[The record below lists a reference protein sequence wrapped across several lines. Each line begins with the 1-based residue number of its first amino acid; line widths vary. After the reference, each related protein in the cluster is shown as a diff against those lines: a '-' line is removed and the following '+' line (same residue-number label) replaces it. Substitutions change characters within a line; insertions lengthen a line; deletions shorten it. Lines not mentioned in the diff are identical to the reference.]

1 MPTPRLAVFA
11 VFLFNGALFLSWAA
25 RMPALA
31 TQVGATEAT
40 LGLALLG
47 ASAGLALTA
56 PFAARACAR
65 VGARTLVVVGAVVT
79 VVAVPCLTLTRS
91 PLQLGLVL
99 FVLGSCGALLD
110 VGMNVAAVAVTR
122 TLRRP
127 LMPQFHAGFSVG
139 GLIGSLGAAA
149 AASAGWGLVRHLL
162 TAAVVGAL
170 VMAWIVRA
178 VPGATGDATDARA
191 DERPVLKRP
200 LLWLLAAVTLCSA
213 IAEGAASDWSAL
225 FFVTERGLDEATAA
239 AGYAGFSVAMAAA
252 RLLGEPAQRLLGPH
266 RLLAAGAVVASGG
279 FALAVLVPVAAAG
292 FVGFGLAGLGLAF
305 SFPVV
310 MDLAGDAGK
319 RADGTGGEREI
330 GLVTTVAYTGFLAG
344 PPLVGGI
351 AHASDLS
358 VSLGFVAVVI
368 ALIVP
373 MVWLARRSRD
383 REVTRAG
390 VGSTRP

>member
-31 TQVGATEAT
+31 AQVGATEAT

-47 ASAGLALTA
+47 ASLGLALTA

-65 VGARTLVVVGAVVT
+65 VGARNLVVVGAVVT
-79 VVAVPCLTLTRS
+79 VFAVPSLTLAAS
-91 PLQLGLVL
+91 PLHLGLVL
-99 FVLGSCGALLD
+99 FVLGSCNAMLD

-122 TLRRP
+122 ALDRP

-139 GLIGSLGAAA
+139 GLVGSLGAAA
-149 AASAGWGLVRHLL
+149 AASAGWGLTRHLL
-162 TAAVVGAL
+162 TAAVVGA
-170 VMAWIVRA
+170 VVVAWVVRA
-178 VPGATGDATDARA
+178 VPGATGEATARPA
-191 DERPVLKRP
+191 GDRPVLTRP
-200 LLWLLAAVTLCSA
+200 LLWLLAGVTLCSA

-225 FFVTERGLDEATAA
+225 FFVTERGLDEAAAA

-252 RLLGEPAQRLLGPH
+252 RLLGEPAQRRLGPH
-266 RLLAAGAVVASGG
+266 RLLAAGAVVASAG
-279 FALAVLVPVAAAG
+279 FALTVLVPVAAAG

-305 SFPVV
+305 AFPVV

-351 AHASDLS
+351 AHASSLS
-358 VSLGFVAVVI
+358 VSLGFVSVVI

-373 MVWLARRSRD
+373 VVWLARRSRD
-383 REVTRAG
+383 REFTRSGA
-390 VGSTRP
+390 GSTLP